1 LDKLPYAGGASF
13 DPKKVCLQNTRTA
26 ILETIWS
33 WIKSTDVRTAE
44 IFLLTSVAGAGK
56 TTISHTV
63 AQRCKNEK
71 MLWSTFF
78 FDRNVSGRNDPRML
92 FSTIARNL
100 ADQDST
106 FGQRVADAVDGEKS
120 LVGASTSVHF
130 ADLILESS
138 RLLLRDR
145 PVVIII
151 DALDEC
157 HDPNEH
163 VLEILKDEVPKLP
176 GTFRILL
183 TSRMMR
189 GLEFYLLQEPH
200 VRPLSINLGEHTNL
214 QDTAIYA
221 RRRLKEVAKWG
232 KLTDDWPGSLLQD
245 EFISKAGGLFIWVF
259 VVSEYLHKSINPE
272 AKLKSLLSKHRSLTQ
287 NPEKKMDDM
296 YSTIILGCDQWD
308 DEYFVKG
315 YDLVMGAIMAAK
327 TPLSMSALQSLHRHD
342 DLVRIH
348 DYLNPLASLFGS
360 LENDKTPVK
369 ILHHSLKDFLTIRAQ
384 SSSLADQTLF
394 LNEKEHSERLGLLCL
409 KVMNEDL
416 EKCGPAV
423 GYLRNAS
430 ELEGVPDVGENVVSE
445 ELLYACNFW
454 IAHVVKIEILG
465 ASLVDELGKFLSK
478 YVVPWMEVST
488 SKGKFHDLSE
498 VRKWLEVS
506 ISSGIGFTVF

>member
-1 LDKLPYAGGASF
+1 LDRIPYAGGASF
-13 DPKKVCLQNTRTA
+13 DPKKVCLQDTRVE
-26 ILETIWS
+26 LLDGLFS
-33 WIKSTDVRTAE
+33 WIKSTDVRTAK

-56 TTISHTV
+56 TTIAHTV
-63 AQRCKNEK
+63 AQRCKEEQI
-71 MLWSTFF
+71 LSSPFF
-78 FDRNVSGRNDPRML
+78 FDREVSGRNDPRML

-100 ADQDST
+100 ADQDPK
-106 FGQRVADAVDGEKS
+106 FRQQVADALDREKS

-130 ADLILESS
+130 AELILEPS
-138 RLLLRDR
+138 RLLPRDS

-157 HDPNEH
+157 HDPNEE
-163 VLEILKDEVPKLP
+163 VLDILKDEVPKLP

-200 VRPLSINLGEHTNL
+200 VRPLSIDLGGPTNL

-221 RRRLKEVAKWG
+221 RRRLKEVAKWR
-232 KLTDDWPGSLLQD
+232 KLTDDWSGSLLQD

-259 VVSEYLHKSINPE
+259 VVSEYLRKSTNPE
-272 AKLKSLLSKHRSLTQ
+272 AKLKSLLSNHGPLSQ

-296 YSTIILGCDQWD
+296 YSTIILGCDWD

-315 YDLVMGAIMAAK
+315 YNLVMGAIMAAK

-342 DLVRIH
+342 DLARVHNCLR
-348 DYLNPLASLFGS
+348 PLASLLSS
-360 LENDKTPVK
+360 LENDKIPVK

-384 SSSLADQTLF
+384 SSSPADRKLF

-409 KVMNEDL
+409 KVMNDDF
-416 EKCGPAV
+416 EKCGLAV

-430 ELEGVPDVGENVVSE
+430 ELGGVPDIGENVVFE

-454 IAHVVKIEILG
+454 IAHVVKIEIPE
-465 ASLVDELGKFLSK
+465 ARLVDELGKFLSK

-488 SKGKFHDLSE
+488 SKGQFHDLSE

-506 ISSGIGFTVF
+506 ISYGIGFTVF